1 MKNLGKGPTFEF
13 GYEESYGCLIAPFVR
28 DKDGIQAICSIARW
42 LYGISYDKL
51 MEKYGYHD
59 AVCNSVYFEGPQ
71 GAANMAK
78 IMETLHDHPL
88 RQIAGVPVDEVYDY
102 GKQLHYKDGET
113 TPIDLPKSEVVKF
126 VLDDKSTVT
135 VRPSGTEP
143 KCKFYIEAVSSEKEG
158 LKEKTENFY
167 RSLLQDLKIKG

>member
-1 MKNLGKGPTFEF
+1 MAFLKKEPLDV
-13 GYEESYGCLIAPFVR
+13 A
-28 DKDGIQAICSIARW
+28 
-42 LYGISYDKL
+42 YDKL

-71 GAANMAK
+71 GAR
-78 IMETLHDHPL
+78 IWPRSWSLHDHPL

-143 KCKFYIEAVSSEKEG
+143 KCKFYIEAVASEKLG

-167 RSLLQDLKIKG
+167 RSLLHDSRSKAKAISCKVRATPLRLLPFFVWKVAGKVALLQFFMQ